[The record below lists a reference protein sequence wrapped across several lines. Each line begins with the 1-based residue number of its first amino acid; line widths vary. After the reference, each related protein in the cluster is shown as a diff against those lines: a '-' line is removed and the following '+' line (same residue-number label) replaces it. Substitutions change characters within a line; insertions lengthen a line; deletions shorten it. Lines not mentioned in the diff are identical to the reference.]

1 MLFLGVWFLAMGGNM
16 ARKPTDSVQV
26 KLRIPEG
33 LRRMIAAEARKNKRS
48 ANQEIISRLADS
60 LAKDEVPRL
69 VDITV
74 QVMETLAA
82 TAALDAVN
90 LTFDRLG
97 IKPATP
103 TEKEGDK

>member
-1 MLFLGVWFLAMGGNM
+1 M

-33 LRRMIAAEARKNKRS
+33 ISRRIAAEARKNKRS
-48 ANQEIISRLADS
+48 ANQEMISRLADS

-69 VDITV
+69 VDMTAK
-74 QVMETLAA
+74 VMETLAA

-90 LTFDRLG
+90 LTLDML
-97 IKPATP
+97 
-103 TEKEGDK
+103 